1 MTSCFVSLLR
11 LVLCGREVM
20 GRLVEKKK
28 GGGGGE
34 RGEGDEGEGRM
45 N

>member
-1 MTSCFVSLLR
+1 MKMTSCFVSLLR

-28 GGGGGE
+28 
-34 RGEGDEGEGRM
+34 RGRRRRKRRRR
-45 N
+45 